1 MNGLRVFVVAMVCCN
16 VAFAQNYPTRP
27 VTIVVP
33 FSAGGPTDTI
43 GRIMAERMTK
53 TLGQTVV
60 VENITGAGGN
70 IGVGRVV
77 RAAPDGYMVSIG
89 HIGPHVING
98 AMYKLDYDL
107 LKDLAPV
114 GMFVTNPQVIVSKNG
129 LPPKDLKSLIE
140 YARSTP
146 ISIATGGAGTPSHIS
161 GVFFQKLTGGAA
173 QIVHYRGG
181 APSLQGLLTGEI
193 DLLIPQPP
201 LVLSLVRDG
210 KIRAYAVTSGARICG
225 HADHTAIRRARHPD
239 GRRSG
244 HAGLLHGGVA
254 RTLGA
259 GPHAARG
266 HRAAQLGDGRSRS
279 RRRRAQAPDGSWP
292 GNPAQGQADA
302 GSARCAPQ
310 SRDRKV
316 VADHQVGRDQGRLVF
331 QSGDA
336 EQGYPVIA

>member
-1 MNGLRVFVVAMVCCN
+1 MVCCN
-16 VAFAQNYPTRP
+16 VALAQNFPTRP

-43 GRIMAERMTK
+43 ARIMAERMAK
-53 TLGQTVV
+53 SLGQPVV
-60 VENITGAGGN
+60 VEDITGAGGN

-98 AMYKLDYDL
+98 AMYKLEYDL

-140 YARSTP
+140 YARTTP

-181 APSLQGLLTGEI
+181 APASADIMAGHVDVFFDQAVNAL
-193 DLLIPQPP
+193 PQ
-201 LVLSLVRDG
+201 SRSG
-210 KIRAYAVTSGARICG
+210 KVRAYAVTQTTRLSVAPDIPTVDEAGMPGYYMAVWHGLWVPSRTPPAVIARLNSAMVDAAADDGARKRLMDLGQEILPRDKQTPE
-225 HADHTAIRRARHPD
+225 A
-239 GRRSG
+239 
-244 HAGLLHGGVA
+244 
-254 RTLGA
+254 LGA
-259 GPHAARG
+259 HHKAEIEKW
-266 HRAAQLGDGRSRS
+266 
-279 RRRRAQAPDGSWP
+279 WP
-292 GNPAQGQADA
+292 IIKSAGIKAD
-302 GSARCAPQ
+302 
-310 SRDRKV
+310 
-316 VADHQVGRDQGRLVF
+316 
-331 QSGDA
+331 
-336 EQGYPVIA
+336 